1 MERVADAIREV
12 SAEIIEPRFR
22 HLASGE
28 VREKSPGEIV
38 TLVDE
43 QAESALARRLRALA
57 RGAAVVGEEASGRD
71 PRLLHALGGERAWLV
86 DPLDGTA
93 NFVAGQT
100 DWAVMVALL
109 RSGRPV
115 ASWIWRPCEGLMY
128 QAEKGSGCRRNGEP
142 LAAPGGP
149 AGPAGPTG
157 GGGLRGAVLTRFLDP
172 AARARLDANRSR
184 FAAITPGTMC
194 AGVDYPLV
202 AEGGQDFVAFRRT
215 LPWDHAPGTLLLEE
229 AGGRVRRLDGRPYEP
244 ADRDG
249 AGLLAARSAEVWE
262 AAATW
267 LR

>member
-1 MERVADAIREV
+1 MERVAEAIREV
-12 SAEIIEPRFR
+12 SAGIIEPRFR
-22 HLASGE
+22 NLASGE
-28 VREKSPGEIV
+28 IREKSPGEIV

-57 RGAAVVGEEASGRD
+57 PGAAVVGEEASGRD
-71 PRLLHALGGERAWLV
+71 PGLLQALGDERAWLV

-93 NFVAGQT
+93 NFVAGRT
-100 DWAVMVALL
+100 HWAVMVALL
-109 RSGRPV
+109 SAGRPV
-115 ASWIWRPCEGLMY
+115 AAWIWRPCDGLMY

-142 LAAPGGP
+142 LADPGGP
-149 AGPAGPTG
+149 AGPDGD
-157 GGGLRGAVLTRFLDP
+157 GGLRGAVLTRFLDP
-172 AARARLDANRSR
+172 GARTRLDANRSR
-184 FAAITPGTMC
+184 FAALTPGAMC

-229 AGGRVRRLDGRPYEP
+229 AGGVVRRLDGRPYLP
-244 ADRDG
+244 ADPEG
-249 AGLLAARSAEVWE
+249 EGLLAARTAEVWE